1 MPWRT
6 LLSELETG
14 NEARLFWR
22 RDSSIHITRSA
33 LFALLLYTVDY
44 TCVREN
50 YLMLIIII
58 AVSSA
63 ILERENSDVREILC
77 FQITKK
83 NIAMND
89 YFMN

>member
-1 MPWRT
+1 M
-6 LLSELETG
+6 
-14 NEARLFWR
+14 
-22 RDSSIHITRSA
+22 
-33 LFALLLYTVDY
+33 
-44 TCVREN
+44 REN